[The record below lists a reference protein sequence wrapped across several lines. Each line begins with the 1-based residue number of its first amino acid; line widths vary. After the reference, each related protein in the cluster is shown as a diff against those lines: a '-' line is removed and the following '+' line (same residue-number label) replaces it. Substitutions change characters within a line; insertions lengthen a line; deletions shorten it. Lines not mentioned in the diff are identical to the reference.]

1 VSERPR
7 PNLCVGAAQLHRT
20 AAGPVAVGPE
30 HVWTPAILN
39 SNNVGFWGSLLLE
52 QIADQRLG
60 TDRRAKRLSI
70 RFPDR
75 RLGFVRRQ
83 IGQGRVRTA
92 YDRMIGS
99 YRHKPRSLALVL
111 VAIAILNIADL
122 ALTWRALEAGAAE
135 LNPIMAALIDWDP
148 LLATVFKATI
158 VVAVVAVMWAMRRYR
173 QVLEASLLLLGA
185 FIVLTL
191 YSASML
197 MIAG

>member
-1 VSERPR
+1 
-7 PNLCVGAAQLHRT
+7 
-20 AAGPVAVGPE
+20 
-30 HVWTPAILN
+30 
-39 SNNVGFWGSLLLE
+39 
-52 QIADQRLG
+52 
-60 TDRRAKRLSI
+60 
-70 RFPDR
+70 
-75 RLGFVRRQ
+75 
-83 IGQGRVRTA
+83 
-92 YDRMIGS
+92 MIGS